1 MRSSEWKTEYT
12 LGCDILLV
20 RTSIAFYWA
29 NSCYFLKL
37 SLYPTIFAA
46 CALHAIIASLVHAT
60 SIVTI
65 GGSSVA
71 ISGLATCYVSL
82 VLAVIAV
89 LILHSPQRAP
99 SPMSRCNVASRLRPK
114 VRTNRRTKKKHRK
127 LWPETPRARQTCA
140 WEQGGG
146 GHDER
151 LGQALLM
158 IRGWCCQ
165 CRGQPC

>member
-1 MRSSEWKTEYT
+1 MEDLSTCAALSGKRSTHSAAIS
-12 LGCDILLV
+12 CSSHRSRISSFV
-20 RTSIAFYWA
+20 REIQHHVFV
-29 NSCYFLKL
+29 LQ
-37 SLYPTIFAA
+37 
-46 CALHAIIASLVHAT
+46 HAIIASLVHAT